1 MVNVVYNKLP
11 SDFFCSSLSFLALY
25 SLKTSGSTALESEV
39 YSYTLDLTTLMRLY
53 EGFSDEKIIDL
64 VFYNLNPR
72 STCRFLGKT

>member
-1 MVNVVYNKLP
+1 LFLIVIPGTL
-11 SDFFCSSLSFLALY
+11 FFKNLWQYCSGVRKGLL
-25 SLKTSGSTALESEV
+25 TGV